1 MNRFLMGFDDD
12 AALVLLLDQ
21 LGDVVLDQFGDVV
34 HVPTSLKFRFQVMGE
49 IQIYRYPEGADLGGG
64 DGVDE

>member
-21 LGDVVLDQFGDVV
+21 LGDVVLDQFRDVV
-34 HVPTSLKFRFQVMGE
+34 HVPASLKFQFQVME
-49 IQIYRYPEGADLGGG
+49 RYSNL
-64 DGVDE
+64 